1 MASTPQDRLAKL
13 FAGQPL
19 PETTATGDSH
29 FSEIELRQKRNKNQQ
44 QPRWQLPSTA
54 EYPRQVTRSAKPQPT
69 SELLTSSDDDD
80 DYVSSFSKKPSM
92 KAASEQSSKSNRRV
106 IPEPN
111 ALGHPMHAPNEGK
124 KSSMQ
129 SSHGT
134 SIKLHSGEERGVQ
147 SSNPASSPPTGRF
160 CQFILASKFPYKY
173 MKDVN
178 DRVSRH
184 FFANNKFYSRNWD
197 L

>member
-1 MASTPQDRLAKL
+1 MATTPQDRLAKL

-19 PETTATGDSH
+19 PTTTPSGDSH
-29 FSEIELRQKRNKNQQ
+29 FSEIELQEKRSKDQQ

-92 KAASEQSSKSNRRV
+92 KAPSEQSSQSKRCV

-111 ALGHPMHAPNEGK
+111 ALGYPKDVPHEGK
-124 KSSMQ
+124 QTSMQ
-129 SSHGT
+129 LSQDA
-134 SIKLHSGEERGVQ
+134 SIKLHNGKERDIQ
-147 SSNPASSPPTGRF
+147 SSNSAPSPLTGRF

-173 MKDVN
+173 MKDAN